1 MTEEQV
7 IISVDLQAGGIEDK
21 LDAITESMV
30 ELKQKQA
37 ELREEQKQYDLQL
50 KSGKITQEEYIAI
63 SKDNA
68 KAQKDLSLQ
77 LGTLQRQQTNL
88 TAAVQTSQKTNE
100 DYADSLD
107 GMRAKLN
114 DMQKAYATLTKAQR
128 ESIGGKEFL
137 RAIVEQDKAVKGLE
151 KSIGDARR
159 NVGDYEGAIK
169 NAFPSIGKFSD
180 GIEKAT
186 AIMESLGTGGVQAM
200 KGLVAGLGQATKAAL
215 KFIATPIG
223 AVIAAIVAAV
233 ALMTAGFKKL
243 QEAFK
248 KNDEA
253 GTAMARLFAS
263 FEPIVD
269 AISRA
274 FDKLASAL
282 GKVAGKIA
290 DWLAGTN
297 DAIKAA
303 QELVTATDNLEQAER
318 EYTVNSAKRNK
329 EISELRAKA
338 TQTEKYS
345 AEERIAALN
354 EAIELEKKNLEE
366 QKNIAAEKL
375 RILEQKAKKESDTS
389 DETTNKIAQ
398 ARAALYNAEEQ
409 YYSGTRRLLAQLNS
423 AEKEIEKERE
433 ERMLKRMEEYY
444 AEIRAQQEQ
453 MELLRQ
459 GLEAL
464 QDVEKSRTEQR
475 DQILEKYKL
484 KSEDDYFYEELENLK
499 NYLDKRL
506 ITEEEYYKAVDELNK
521 KYAIPEYEEEKEE
534 VFIPSIAT
542 GDKST
547 EDKGIDEMAREMFGV
562 DKELIEYYNELLE
575 SGMDKTKAFELVG
588 KKAANNN
595 RKNFADMAGVMA
607 GVFNDMAEMLNK
619 YGKENEKAQK
629 AAKAFALAGILA
641 DQAKS
646 ISNTAISISEAVAG
660 ATKAANATGPAAP
673 FTLPTFIATMVGLV
687 LSQIASTASAFMQA
701 KQLLSGA
708 DAGSFSD
715 GGVVGGTSY
724 TGDKLTARV
733 NSDEVIL
740 NPKQASNVLYQ
751 MANSPVGVGFD
762 YEAMAAAVAALPA
775 PVMDYTEFKQFE
787 QQVSTYQEL
796 ANI

>member
-1 MTEEQV
+1 MAEEQV
-7 IISVDLQAGGIEDK
+7 IISVDLQAGGIEGK
-21 LDAITESMV
+21 LDAIVKQIASLKNEQR
-30 ELKQKQA
+30 ELNALYKA
-37 ELREEQKQYDLQL
+37 GAVDEETYIK
-50 KSGKITQEEYIAI
+50 KSKE
-63 SKDNA
+63 
-68 KAQKDLSLQ
+68 LSLQ

-114 DMQKAYATLTKAQR
+114 DMQRAYATLTKAQR

-151 KSIGDARR
+151 KSIGDARK

-169 NAFPSIGKFSD
+169 SAFPSIGKFSD
-180 GIEKAT
+180 SIEKVT
-186 AIMESLGTGGVQAM
+186 GLMESLGTGGVQAM

-233 ALMTAGFKKL
+233 ALMTAGLKKL
-243 QEAFK
+243 QEAFR

-263 FEPIVD
+263 LEPIVD

-290 DWLAGTN
+290 DWLAGTS

-375 RILEQKAKKESDTS
+375 RILEQTAKKESDTS
-389 DETTNKIAQ
+389 DETANKIAQ

-433 ERMLKRMEEYY
+433 ERMLKRMNEYY

-464 QDVEKSRTEQR
+464 QNVEKSRAEQR

-484 KSEDDYFYEELENLK
+484 KSENDYFYEELENLK
-499 NYLDKRL
+499 NYLDQRL
-506 ITEEEYYKAVDELNK
+506 ITEEEYYRAVDELNK
-521 KYAIPEYEEEKEE
+521 KYAIPEYEEEEEEE
-534 VFIPSIAT
+534 VIPSIAT

-547 EDKGIDEMAREMFGV
+547 EAKSIEDMVRDTFGL
-562 DKELIEYYNELLE
+562 DKEALEYYNELIE
-575 SGMDKTKAFELVG
+575 SGMDKTKAFELAS
-588 KKAANNN
+588 KEAANNN
-595 RKNFADMAGVMA
+595 RKNFANMAGAMSS
-607 GVFNDMAEMLNK
+607 VFNQIAGMLNE
-619 YGKENEKAQK
+619 YGEENKEAQK
-629 AAKAFALAGILA
+629 ASKAFALAGIIA
-641 DQAKS
+641 GQAQS
-646 ISNTAISISEAVAG
+646 IANTAISISNAVAG
-660 ATKAANATGPAAP
+660 ATDAAKYTGPAAP
-673 FTLPTFIATMVGLV
+673 FVLPGYIATMVGLV
-687 LSQIASTASAFMQA
+687 LAQIASTASAFMQA

-708 DAGSFSD
+708 DAGAFSD

-751 MANSPVGVGFD
+751 MANSPIGVGFD